1 MLFFSLALVL
11 LGAEVFVRYYDPQ
24 ILSFLHSR
32 KSFAPPI
39 YQANDKWLF
48 ELRPGTDYLH
58 ESPYKDFQVSVRV
71 NREGFRGPEVKLA
84 KPPGTFRIFF
94 LGDSFTFGLGVEND
108 ETYPALLGVKLNQG
122 TKNGHRYEII
132 NGGVPG
138 YNLAHYYLVLKHKVF
153 RYNPDLVVVGILP
166 WNDWNLA
173 KQEWGNEKD
182 GLPGFL
188 REGLFVDAEGRVRLK
203 GEDVLRVRST
213 RFNFLPEVAKRF
225 LREHSHFYHFLGE
238 RLYRLRKN
246 LSRSSRLDFWGRASA
261 AEVTED
267 SLRIQGLSP
276 KAIRAKLQ
284 EQDRENWLKG
294 LALLEA
300 MVQLAKDRSVP
311 LAVILIP
318 HLYESHQPYL
328 TPQFTHEVG
337 RPGQN
342 TGNLLLR
349 WLKKRGVPY
358 LNLVRILDP
367 YDEKR
372 LYLRY
377 DKHFAPLGNRVLAR
391 TLVRFL
397 GSNDLLSKRMHGGEK
412 QNSKRTSDNEQN
424 RQIR

>member
-1 MLFFSLALVL
+1 ML

-24 ILSFLHSR
+24 ILSFEHSR

-39 YQANDKWLF
+39 YQANEKWLF
-48 ELRPGTDYLH
+48 ELRPGTDYFH

-71 NREGFRGPEVKLA
+71 NREGFRGPEVNLVKS
-84 KPPGTFRIFF
+84 PGTFRIFS

-108 ETYPALLGVKLNQG
+108 ETYPALLEVELNQG
-122 TKNGHRYEII
+122 TKNGQRYEVI

-138 YNLAHYYLVLKHKVF
+138 YNLAHYYLVLKHRVL

-166 WNDWNLA
+166 WNDWDLA
-173 KQEWGNEKD
+173 KQEWGNKRN
-182 GLPGFL
+182 GLPGLL
-188 REGLFVDAEGRVRLK
+188 REDLFVDAEGRVRLK
-203 GEDVLRVRST
+203 GADVLRVRSS
-213 RFNFLPEVAKRF
+213 RFNFLPDVVKGF
-225 LREHSHFYHFLGE
+225 LREYSHFYHFLGE

-246 LSRSSRLDFWGRASA
+246 LSRFSGLDFWSKASA
-261 AEVTED
+261 AELTED
-267 SLRIQGLSP
+267 ALRIQGLSP
-276 KAIRAKLQ
+276 EAIREKLQ
-284 EQDRENWLKG
+284 EQNRQNWLKG

-300 MVQLAKDRSVP
+300 MLQLTKDRSIP
-311 LAVILIP
+311 LAVVLIP

-328 TPQFTHEVG
+328 TPQFTHWVG

-349 WLKKRGVPY
+349 WLQERKIPY
-358 LNLVRILDP
+358 LNLVRILDR

-377 DKHFAPLGNRVLAR
+377 DKHFSPLGNRVLAR

-397 GSNDLLSKRMHGGEK
+397 SSNALLSKHLYSGEK
-412 QNSKRTSDNEQN
+412 TKF
-424 RQIR
+424 